1 MKRTHEER
9 ENFECRGNSS
19 EQLIS
24 YEDLVPAPN
33 VTGLMRRIIPN
44 QGEISADAVI
54 SIQQCV
60 VKFIRSVTAEANT
73 RCGEGM
79 RTTMTAHDVL
89 IALNKLGFHHYIGPL
104 FIYLNRFQE
113 FQAEQG
119 EPLVIRR
126 TLFQP
131 PGMGIGAPGFYV
143 EGLMTMGG
151 LMGDDQNDA
160 PSGSAADSTG
170 DA

>member
-9 ENFECRGNSS
+9 ENFECHENSS
-19 EQLIS
+19 EQRIS
-24 YEDLVPAPN
+24 YDLVPAPN

-60 VKFIRSVTAEANT
+60 IKFIRYVTAEANT

-79 RTTMTAHDVL
+79 RTTITAHDVL

-104 FIYLNRFQE
+104 FIYMNRLQE
-113 FQAEQG
+113 FQPEQG
-119 EPLVIRR
+119 DPLVIRR

-131 PGMGIGAPGFYV
+131 RGMGIGGPGFDV
-143 EGLMTMGG
+143 EGVMTMGG
-151 LMGDDQNDA
+151 FVGDDQNDA
-160 PSGSAADSTG
+160 PSGSAAHSTG

>member
-9 ENFECRGNSS
+9 ENFECHENSS
-19 EQLIS
+19 EQRIS
-24 YEDLVPAPN
+24 NDLVPAPN
-33 VTGLMRRIIPN
+33 VTGLMRRIILN

-60 VKFIRSVTAEANT
+60 IKFIRYVTAEANA

-104 FIYLNRFQE
+104 FIYMNRFQE

-119 EPLVIRR
+119 DPPVIRR
-126 TLFQP
+126 HYSSPEVWGLVHQVLTLK
-131 PGMGIGAPGFYV
+131 G
-143 EGLMTMGG
+143 
-151 LMGDDQNDA
+151 
-160 PSGSAADSTG
+160 
-170 DA
+170 

>member
-1 MKRTHEER
+1 MKRTYEER
-9 ENFECRGNSS
+9 ENFESYRNSN

-24 YEDLVPAPN
+24 YDLVPAPN

-44 QGEISADAVI
+44 QGEISTDAVI

-60 VKFIRSVTAEANT
+60 VKFIRYVTAEANT

-89 IALNKLGFHHYIGPL
+89 IALSKLGFHNYIGPL
-104 FIYLNRFQE
+104 HIYMNHFQE

-119 EPLVIRR
+119 DPPVIRR

-131 PGMGIGAPGFYV
+131 RGMGIGAPGFDI
-143 EGLMTMGG
+143 EGVMTMGG
-151 LMGDDQNDA
+151 FAGDDQNDA